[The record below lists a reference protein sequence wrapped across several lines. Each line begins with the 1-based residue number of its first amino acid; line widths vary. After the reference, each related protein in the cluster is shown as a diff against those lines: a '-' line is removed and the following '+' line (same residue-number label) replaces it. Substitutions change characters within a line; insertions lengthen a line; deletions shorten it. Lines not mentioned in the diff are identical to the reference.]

1 MSIIML
7 ATEAKAATKTW
18 MGGGSTSNAS
28 EAANWGGAL
37 PTSTDDIVLDATST
51 KPLIW
56 DAPSNS
62 LPTTVAS
69 WTQSSSYSGIVT
81 LKTTY
86 PNYSTAFTNF
96 TITSNLTVNGGT
108 WQHAGNSTTNAYRLF
123 VTVGTNFTLGTGGT
137 FSAYA
142 LGYAAKNGPGAGRGD
157 SSGGSYGGRAGYN
170 NTPPLP
176 YTYGS
181 VLTPTDL
188 GSGSF
193 GHSTAGNAG
202 GGAVWINVGGAAIVD
217 GKITVDGLKPLSGGK
232 PANADGGGAGGSVYI
247 RSGTLGGKGVISA
260 DGGQDSWHGGG
271 GGGRVALILTQA
283 GANLDNYTGTVS
295 ALGANWTST
304 GPSTWLTG
312 SGAGTIYRQIGSV
325 ADGFG
330 TVSVSNA
337 WSVPG
342 LCYLPPS
349 IGGSLENLTGTVWRI
364 ESSGTLGI
372 TTNNYMIQ
380 SMTLVGNASALD
392 LGTNVLV
399 VTSNLTVNSTNFTTG
414 GYSAA
419 QINTKVG
426 TSQAANGY
434 VSVGGVPIVE
444 TRSASN
450 SVAGSTDTKG
460 YLMATGMAD
469 TAVYVYWGDTDYTTN
484 KASWYTNYLLAAPQA
499 VGLLTVP
506 VTTAFPKVYYRY
518 YATNAMGDH
527 WSTNS
532 TMVSLAAI
540 KVRASI
546 ATACKQPYTTG
557 QFEIYRPDTDT
568 AVTVNYTVG
577 GTLSNGWDYTTI
589 ATNVTMGLGV
599 SNALI
604 NVLPMGR
611 WYTND
616 ATVALTLSLGAY
628 VIGSPNSATVTVSG
642 TAVPA
647 GTNTWLTG
655 TPTNASSWSLG
666 HVPTSTEDILISG
679 WGALADMTWD
689 SNMTHTVASW
699 TQTTNYTNNVTLKTT
714 YPTYSTIF
722 TNLSITGNLTVNG
735 GTWQPAANSNTNA
748 YRLAVTVGSNL
759 TLGSGVTFTAYAL
772 GYSTT
777 NGPGAGLGDTAG
789 GSYAGRSGYANS
801 HALAPTYGSVLR
813 PTDLGSGS
821 FGHLS
826 PGWSGGGAMWLSVGA
841 TSTING
847 VITVEGYNPGYN
859 NHGGGSGGSLYLKSS
874 TISGSGTLSANGGQ
888 DGYHGGGGGGRVA
901 VVLTGALADFTG
913 FTGPMTSLGATNSSS
928 GGVNAGSAAGTV
940 YRQTGGDADGC
951 GTVIVSNRAWG
962 WAGSVSNMTYLPALI
977 PSAESLTG
985 TSWRVEGYGRL
996 GISTN
1001 NYMIRG
1007 LTLAGANGLLDLG
1020 SNVLVAVSNLVVN
1033 GTNFTVGGYSAAQIN
1048 AKVGTS
1054 QIANGGYVSVGGGPI
1069 VETWASTNANLQGYL
1084 MATGTAA
1091 TTVYLYWGD
1100 TDYGTNKSLWYTNTV
1115 LAAPQAIGPLN
1126 VPVSAPF
1133 SHVYYRFYATNAA
1146 GDHWATTNGLFL
1158 QSMTLTA
1165 SAPAPTASK
1174 QPYAAGQ
1181 FQISR
1186 VDTSTSVA
1194 VNYSISG
1201 TLSNGLDYTWLTN
1214 ALMMNAGQSN
1224 ATINVLPTGR
1234 WYTNDQTVILSLGA
1248 GSYVVGSP
1256 NSATVTVSGTAAPA
1270 GTNTWLGGTPTLA
1283 SSWSSGHVPTNT
1295 DSILLG
1301 GWGAQGDLTWDST
1314 MAHTVASWTQAT
1326 NYTNTVTLM
1335 TTFPGYSTVFTNL
1348 TVTGDMTVNGGVWCH
1363 GANST
1368 LEAYRLALTVGGNL
1382 TIGSNALFN
1391 LSGLGYF
1398 VNNGPGTGT
1407 GSNGRGGS
1415 HGGKGGFN
1423 AATPGPTYGSVFAP
1437 VDLGTGGGELPLAIT
1452 NYGGGAGWINVGG
1465 TASVNGV
1472 IAANGLGL
1480 CNTGGGGSGGSIY
1493 LRAGNLSGGGVV
1505 CANGGNDTWHGSGG
1519 GGRVAVVLTQAGAD
1533 FNGFTGTILALGN
1546 GTNGY
1551 AIGASQGAA
1560 AGTVYRQSGS
1570 DATGYGTVTV
1580 SNLQWVAGT
1589 TTSQGNRTHLPPMT
1603 LFADNLKNTKWITQ
1617 TNGLLQMTAN
1627 TQISA
1632 LTMNAG
1638 SGLDLAG
1645 FTLTVIDLVITNRVY
1660 YPGVYTTNTLGT
1672 AMVTGSGTLIV
1683 QPSGTAYLIR

>member
-1 MSIIML
+1 MNKYIIGCVWGVLVVISML

-18 MGGGSTSNAS
+18 TGGGSTSNAS

-37 PTSTDDIVLDATST
+37 PVSTDDIVLDATST

-62 LPTTVAS
+62 LSTTVAS
-69 WTQSSSYSGIVT
+69 WTQNSSYSGIVT

-86 PNYSTAFTNF
+86 PNYSTTFTNF
-96 TITSNLTVNGGT
+96 VITSNLTVNGGT
-108 WQHAGNSTTNAYRLF
+108 WKHPANTNTNAYRLA
-123 VTVGTNFTLGTGGT
+123 VTVGSNFTLGAAASLNVTNIGYTAGNGYGTG
-137 FSAYA
+137 SSNYR
-142 LGYAAKNGPGAGRGD
+142 GA
-157 SSGGSYGGRAGYN
+157 SYGGKGGAQGG
-170 NTPPLP
+170 TSGP
-176 YTYGS
+176 TYGS
-181 VLTPTDL
+181 VLAPVDL
-188 GSGSF
+188 GSGS
-193 GHSTAGNAG
+193 TPTLGNHIG
-202 GGAVWINVGGAAIVD
+202 GGAISLTVGGASLIYGSMLSD
-217 GKITVDGLKPLSGGK
+217 GNGAYNNGGGSSGGSIYLRT
-232 PANADGGGAGGSVYI
+232 A
-247 RSGTLGGKGVISA
+247 TLGGTGATISA
-260 DGGQDSWHGGG
+260 IGGVDTWHGGG
-271 GGGRVALILTQA
+271 GGGRVALLLTQA
-283 GANLDNYTGTVS
+283 GADFSGFTGTVS
-295 ALGANWTST
+295 VVGSSAAY
-304 GPSTWLTG
+304 G
-312 SGAGTIYRQIGSV
+312 SGAGTIYRQLGSDL
-325 ADGFG
+325 AGFG
-330 TVSVSNA
+330 MVSVSNA
-337 WSVPG
+337 AGYYS
-342 LCYLPPS
+342 YLPPT
-349 IGGSLENLTGTVWRI
+349 IGGALENLTGTVWRV
-364 ESSGTLGI
+364 ESSAKLGI
-372 TTNNYMIQ
+372 ITNNYVIRALN
-380 SMTLVGNASALD
+380 LVGNASSLD
-392 LGTNVLV
+392 LGSGVLV
-399 VTSNLTVNSTNFTTG
+399 VISNLTVNSTNFTTG

-419 QINTKVG
+419 QINAKVG

-450 SVAGSTDTKG
+450 TVAGSTDTKG

-532 TMVSLAAI
+532 TMVSLAAV

-546 ATACKQPYTTG
+546 ATACKQPYTPG

-568 AVTVNYTVG
+568 AVTVNYTAG

-599 SNALI
+599 SNALVNI
-604 NVLPMGR
+604 LPLGR

-616 ATVALTLSLGAY
+616 ATVALTLSLGSY
-628 VIGSPNSATVTVSG
+628 VVGSPNSATVTVSG
-642 TAVPA
+642 TAAPV
-647 GTNTWLTG
+647 GTNTWLSG
-655 TPTNASSWSLG
+655 SPTNAGSWSLG
-666 HVPTSTEDILISG
+666 HVPTSTEDVLLSG
-679 WGALADMTWD
+679 WGAQADMTWD

-722 TNLSITGNLTVNG
+722 TNLSITGNLNVNG
-735 GTWQPAANSNTNA
+735 GTWQPAANSTTNA

-759 TLGSGVTFTAYAL
+759 TLGSGVAFTAYAL
-772 GYSTT
+772 GYSTS

-821 FGHLS
+821 CGHLS
-826 PGWSGGGAMWLSVGA
+826 PGWSGGGAMWINVGA

-1001 NYMIRG
+1001 NYVIRG
-1007 LTLAGANGLLDLG
+1007 LMLAGANGVLDLG

-1033 GTNFTVGGYSAAQIN
+1033 GTNFSSGGYSAAQIN
-1048 AKVGTS
+1048 AKVGTL

-1069 VETWASTNANLQGYL
+1069 VETWASTNENLQGYL

-1091 TTVYLYWGD
+1091 TTVYLYWGG
-1100 TDYGTNKSLWYTNTV
+1100 TDCGTNKNLWYTNTV

-1165 SAPAPTASK
+1165 SAPVPTASK

-1201 TLSNGLDYTWLTN
+1201 TLSNGLDYAWLTN
-1214 ALMMNAGQSN
+1214 ALTMNAGQSN
-1224 ATINVLPTGR
+1224 ATLNVLPMGR

-1256 NSATVTVSGTAAPA
+1256 NSATVTVSGTAAPD

-1314 MAHTVASWTQAT
+1314 MTHTVASWTQTT
-1326 NYTNTVTLM
+1326 NFANTVTLM

-1348 TVTGDMTVNGGVWCH
+1348 TVAGDMTVNGGVWCH
-1363 GANST
+1363 AANSNQQ
-1368 LEAYRLALTVGGNL
+1368 AYRLALTVGGNL
-1382 TIGSNALFN
+1382 TMGSNALFN
-1391 LSGLGYF
+1391 LSGLGYC
-1398 VNNGPGTGT
+1398 VSNGPGTGT
-1407 GSNGRGGS
+1407 GLNGRGAS
-1415 HGGKGGFN
+1415 YGGKGGFDV
-1423 AATPGPTYGSVFAP
+1423 ATPGPTYGSVFAP
-1437 VDLGTGGGELPLAIT
+1437 ADLGTGGGELPLAIT
-1452 NYGGGAGWINVGG
+1452 NFGGGAGWINVGG
-1465 TASVNGV
+1465 TSSINGT
-1472 IAANGLGL
+1472 IAANGLGS

-1533 FNGFTGTILALGN
+1533 FTGFTGTILALGN

-1551 AIGASQGAA
+1551 AINASQGAA

-1570 DATGYGTVTV
+1570 DAMGYGTVTV
-1580 SNLQWVAGT
+1580 SNVQWAAGT
-1589 TTSQGNRTHLPPMT
+1589 TASQGNRTHLPPMT
-1603 LFADNLKNTKWITQ
+1603 LFADNLKNTKWIAQ
-1617 TNGLLQMTAN
+1617 TNGLLQLTAN
-1627 TQISA
+1627 TQINV
-1632 LTMNAG
+1632 LTMNVG

-1645 FTLTVIDLVITNRVY
+1645 YTLTVIDLVITNRVY
-1660 YPGVYTTNTLGT
+1660 YPGIYTTNTLGT